1 MVGSAVA
8 GQGAAVAMGD
18 GVAGSPSSSE
28 VVDSR
33 DEMDEP
39 ESDEGPELSLVEAS
53 LIIDTLKKKKEND
66 LSQAYTK
73 TSIFTSDF
81 LVDSTR
87 CKCLE
92 SKIVKLSCSKLVR
105 STKHF
110 CLEVRELEPEL
121 PVPATQHLPQSV
133 I

>member
-28 VVDSR
+28 VLDSR

-39 ESDEGPELSLVEAS
+39 ESDEGPELCLVEAS

-66 LSQAYTK
+66 LS
-73 TSIFTSDF
+73 
-81 LVDSTR
+81 
-87 CKCLE
+87 
-92 SKIVKLSCSKLVR
+92 
-105 STKHF
+105 
-110 CLEVRELEPEL
+110 
-121 PVPATQHLPQSV
+121 
-133 I
+133 